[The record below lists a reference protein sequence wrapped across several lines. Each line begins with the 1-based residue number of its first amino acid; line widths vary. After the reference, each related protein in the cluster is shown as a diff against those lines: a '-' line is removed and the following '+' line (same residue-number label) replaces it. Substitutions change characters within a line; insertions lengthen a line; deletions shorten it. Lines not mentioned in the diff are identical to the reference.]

1 MCPDTPTRGGIWY
14 TTYRQKKVEIFY
26 YPDNLGQITFF
37 NKTFEGRH
45 RTRHWKPRLFYS
57 QI

>member
-45 RTRHWKPRLFYS
+45 RTRH
-57 QI
+57 